1 MGSITWLI
9 KIGLARVAV
18 VRLCIISI
26 LVLMQFGFSAQARPV
41 DDVIDSGKIIVFAY
55 SDYAPYSWVD
65 ENGPQGIDVEIA
77 KHFGLSLGV
86 EVEFLIRGADENFDD
101 DLRVNIWK
109 GDLIHGKAADVM
121 MHAPFDREVD
131 VRNEFIVLTAPY
143 FQEQMGL
150 VFNKSIHPSVET
162 FGRFVSN
169 PIAVELDTAG
179 DFFLSGAF
187 RGQLQQSV
195 QRGRTFADAQQL
207 YLDGEVGAL
216 LGSLAQAEWVAF
228 KSGDIDSGVAQPPMP
243 GIVRNGWPIGIAVKH
258 DSRDL
263 GYVVGDVLSE
273 LTESGEMQAIYA
285 SYGVEWL
292 PPELE

>member
-1 MGSITWLI
+1 MMLFVS
-9 KIGLARVAV
+9 AV
-18 VRLCIISI
+18 
-26 LVLMQFGFSAQARPV
+26 QARPV
-41 DDVIDSGKIIVFAY
+41 DDVVDAGKIVVFAY
-55 SDYAPYSWVD
+55 SDYAPYSWLSED
-65 ENGPQGIDVEIA
+65 GPKGIDVEIA
-77 KHFGLSLGV
+77 EHFGTSLGV

-131 VRNEFIVLTAPY
+131 VRNEFAVLMAPY
-143 FQEQMGL
+143 FQEQMAL
-150 VFNKSIHPSVET
+150 VFNKAVHPTVET
-162 FGRFVSN
+162 FGRFVTK

-195 QRGRTFADAQQL
+195 QRGRTFADAQRL
-207 YLDGEVGAL
+207 YSDETVGAL
-216 LGSLAQAEWVAF
+216 LGSRAQAEWVAF
-228 KSGDIDSGVAQPPMP
+228 QADHLESEVAQPPMP
-243 GIVRNGWPIGIAVKH
+243 GIVRRGWPIGLAVKH

-263 GYVVGDVLSE
+263 GYALGDVLTE
-273 LTESGEMQAIYA
+273 LTKSGKMQAIYA
-285 SYGVEWL
+285 KYGVEWL